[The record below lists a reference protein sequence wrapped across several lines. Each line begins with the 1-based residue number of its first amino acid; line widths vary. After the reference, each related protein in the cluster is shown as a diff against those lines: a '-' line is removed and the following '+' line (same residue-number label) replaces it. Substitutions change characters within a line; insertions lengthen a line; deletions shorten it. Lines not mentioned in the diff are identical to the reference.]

1 MKTTTSTRLALVAL
15 VLMTGTACRQAPT
28 LETRTFRVSHLE
40 PYEVEPLVGPYVYTD
55 RAENPGALSTTAQ
68 AVTVRETPDN
78 LEKIARVLEEFD
90 VPRPDV
96 RLRFQL
102 IEADGFTTS
111 DPAIAA
117 VEAELRKVFQ
127 FRGYRL
133 AGEAV
138 VVATNE
144 AEISQRMKSSDQAY
158 QIEGRVYW
166 VRGDLIHLENVVL
179 VQRDAGE
186 ILMTSVNIRPGQTLV
201 LGSSP
206 KEGSTATLLL
216 TVQAEASGGL

>member
-1 MKTTTSTRLALVAL
+1 MKTTTSLALAAL
-15 VLMTGTACRQAPT
+15 IVVVSGACRQSPS
-28 LETRTFRVSHLE
+28 LETRTFRVTHLQ
-40 PYEVEPLVGPYVYTD
+40 PYEVEALVAPYVYTD
-55 RAENPGALSTTAQ
+55 RAENGGMMSPGTQ

-78 LEKIARVLEEFD
+78 LEKIARVLEEYD
-90 VPRPDV
+90 VTRPDV
-96 RLRFQL
+96 RLHFQL

-138 VVATNE
+138 VAATNE

-166 VRGDLIHLENVVL
+166 IRGDLVHLENVVL
-179 VQRDAGE
+179 VQQNAGE

-216 TVQAEASGGL
+216 TVRAEASGGL